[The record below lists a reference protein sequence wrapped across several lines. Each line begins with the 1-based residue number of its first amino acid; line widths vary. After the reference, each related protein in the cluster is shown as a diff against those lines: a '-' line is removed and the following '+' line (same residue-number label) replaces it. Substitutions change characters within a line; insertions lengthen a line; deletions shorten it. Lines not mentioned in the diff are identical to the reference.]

1 MRTSDEQLD
10 EILGRSARLK
20 ARVAMRR
27 VILADSLAAVAC
39 LVLLVVVA
47 TSLPT
52 LGGSVINPSEGQ
64 YGSLILDGPNLGRA
78 VICLLAFLLGVFL
91 TLLSI
96 HVRKLHEK

>member
-27 VILADSLAAVAC
+27 AILADSLAAAVC

-47 TSLPT
+47 TSLPN
-52 LGGSVINPSEGQ
+52 LGGSVVTPSGSQ

-78 VICLLAFLLGVFL
+78 VICLLAFLLGVFV

-96 HVRKLHEK
+96 HLRKIRGK

>member
-27 VILADSLAAVAC
+27 AILADSLAAAVC

-47 TSLPT
+47 TTLPS
-52 LGGSVINPSEGQ
+52 LGGSVVNPSDGQ

-78 VICLLAFLLGVFL
+78 VICLLAFLLGVFV

-96 HVRKLHEK
+96 HLRKIRGK